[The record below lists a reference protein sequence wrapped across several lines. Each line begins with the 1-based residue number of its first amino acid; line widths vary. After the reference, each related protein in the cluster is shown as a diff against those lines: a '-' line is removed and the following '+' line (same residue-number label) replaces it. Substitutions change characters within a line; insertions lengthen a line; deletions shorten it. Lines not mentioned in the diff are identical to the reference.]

1 MAPLSSPRMRQEQTA
16 GEQGFPR
23 TYRVDAR
30 TRQAVNF
37 LLVAL
42 AGLFLF
48 FTVLQL
54 ARVGSRRSSLGDLI
68 FVDGTIAAILVW
80 LGSGYNKRVIL
91 HEDAVE
97 VAGWF
102 YSRRLNFA
110 EIRGRQTSGSS
121 RFPSGY
127 AYIFVPFDEG
137 KRKLVLPPYLHTD
150 QIFRDWIKTIPKIR
164 R

>member
-1 MAPLSSPRMRQEQTA
+1 MTPLSSPHMRPEQTA
-16 GEQGFPR
+16 AGQGFPR

-30 TRQAVNF
+30 TRQVVNF
-37 LLVAL
+37 FLVAL

-48 FTVLQL
+48 LTVLQL
-54 ARVGSRRSSLGDLI
+54 ARVDSRRSSLGDLI
-68 FVDGTIAAILVW
+68 FVNGTIAAVLVW
-80 LGSGYNKRVIL
+80 LGSGYNKRVLFYENAI
-91 HEDAVE
+91 E
-97 VAGWF
+97 VVGWF

-121 RFPSGY
+121 RLAFGY

-137 KRKLVLPPYLHTD
+137 KRKLALPPYLHTD
-150 QIFRDWIKTIPKIR
+150 QFFRDWIKTIPKIR